1 MIRILGP
8 EDAPAFWQL
17 RLQALEHHPQAF
29 GESADEHRTLSVET
43 LAARLGSSSLD
54 NFVLGAF
61 IDNEPG
67 PPPSSAGIV
76 APRVSKGTGDANMG
90 LLGTAGFFRNQTL
103 KRKHKGK
110 VWGMY
115 VADSARGKGL
125 GRALLLALLDR
136 VRQIPDIE
144 EVQLSVAVSQEAA
157 RRLYAS
163 LGFKSYGLERG
174 ALRIGD
180 QFIDEDYMG
189 LNLRK
194 PD

>member
-8 EDAPAFWQL
+8 EDAAAFWQL

-29 GESADEHRTLSVET
+29 GESAEEHRALSVET
-43 LAARLGSSSLD
+43 MAARLASASLD

-61 IDNEPG
+61 IHGEL
-67 PPPSSAGIV
+67 
-76 APRVSKGTGDANMG
+76 R
-90 LLGTAGFFRNQTL
+90 GTAGFFRNQTL

-136 VRQIPDIE
+136 ARQIPDLE

-157 RRLYAS
+157 RTLYAS
-163 LGFKSYGLERG
+163 LGFESYGLERR
-174 ALRIGD
+174 AIRIGD
-180 QFIDEDYMG
+180 QFVDEEHMA

>member
-1 MIRILGP
+1 VIRILSP
-8 EDAPAFWQL
+8 ADAPAFWQL

-29 GESADEHRTLSVET
+29 GESADEHRTVPVET
-43 LAARLGSSSLD
+43 LAARLGSASLD

-61 IDNEPG
+61 G
-67 PPPSSAGIV
+67 AGEL
-76 APRVSKGTGDANMG
+76 KGE

-115 VADSARGKGL
+115 VADSARRKGL

-136 VRQIPDIE
+136 VRQIPDLE

-163 LGFKSYGLERG
+163 LGFKSYGLERR
-174 ALRIGD
+174 ALRVGE
-180 QFIDEDYMG
+180 QFVDEDYMG

>member
-8 EDAPAFWQL
+8 DDATAFWQL

-29 GESADEHRTLSVET
+29 GESADEHRALSVET
-43 LAARLGSSSLD
+43 VAARLGSASLD

-61 IDNEPG
+61 IDG
-67 PPPSSAGIV
+67 
-76 APRVSKGTGDANMG
+76 K
-90 LLGTAGFFRNQTL
+90 LFGTAGFFRNQTS

-110 VWGMY
+110 IWGMY
-115 VADSARGKGL
+115 TADAARRKGL
-125 GRALLLALLDR
+125 GRALLIALLER
-136 VRQIPDIE
+136 VRQIPDLE

-157 RRLYAS
+157 RGLYAS
-163 LGFKSYGLERG
+163 LGFKSYGLERR

-180 QFIDEDYMG
+180 QFVDEDYMG

-194 PD
+194 PGRESPGN

>member
-1 MIRILGP
+1 MIRILSP

-29 GESADEHRTLSVET
+29 GESAAEHRALSVET

-61 IDNEPG
+61 IDYE
-67 PPPSSAGIV
+67 
-76 APRVSKGTGDANMG
+76 
-90 LLGTAGFFRNQTL
+90 LLGTAGFFRNQTS

-115 VADSARGKGL
+115 VADSARRKGL
-125 GRALLLALLDR
+125 GRALLIALLDR
-136 VRQIPDIE
+136 VRQIPDLQ

-157 RRLYAS
+157 RTLYAS
-163 LGFKSYGLERG
+163 LGFKSYGLERR

-180 QFIDEDYMG
+180 QFIDEEYMG
-189 LNLRK
+189 LNLRE

>member
-1 MIRILGP
+1 VIRILGP
-8 EDAPAFWQL
+8 DDAHAFWQL

-29 GESADEHRTLSVET
+29 GESADEHRALSVET
-43 LAARLGSSSLD
+43 LAARLGSSSLE

-61 IDNEPG
+61 VDGE
-67 PPPSSAGIV
+67 
-76 APRVSKGTGDANMG
+76 

-125 GRALLLALLDR
+125 GRALLQALLDR
-136 VRQIPDIE
+136 AREIPDLE

-157 RRLYAS
+157 RTLYAS
-163 LGFKSYGLERG
+163 LGFKSYGLERR
-174 ALRIGD
+174 ALRIGG
-180 QFIDEDYMG
+180 QFVDEDYMA

>member
-17 RLQALEHHPQAF
+17 RLHALEHHPQAF
-29 GESADEHRTLSVET
+29 GESADEHRALPVET
-43 LAARLGSSSLD
+43 LASRLASETLD

-61 IDNEPG
+61 VEG
-67 PPPSSAGIV
+67 E
-76 APRVSKGTGDANMG
+76 

-115 VADSARGKGL
+115 VADSARRKGL
-125 GRALLLALLDR
+125 GRALLIALLDR
-136 VRQIPDIE
+136 VRQIPDLE
-144 EVQLSVAVSQEAA
+144 EVQLSVAVSQDAA
-157 RRLYAS
+157 RRLYTS
-163 LGFKSYGLERG
+163 LGFKSYGLERR

-180 QFIDEDYMG
+180 QFVDEDYMA
-189 LNLRK
+189 LNLRM

>member
-1 MIRILGP
+1 MIRTLGP
-8 EDAPAFWQL
+8 EDAPAFWRL
-17 RLQALEHHPQAF
+17 RLQALEHNPQAF
-29 GESADEHRTLSVET
+29 GESADEHRALSIET
-43 LAARLGSSSLD
+43 VAARLGSSSLE

-61 IDNEPG
+61 TSGELPG
-67 PPPSSAGIV
+67 E
-76 APRVSKGTGDANMG
+76 

-115 VADSARGKGL
+115 VADSARRKGL
-125 GRALLLALLDR
+125 GRALLEALLDR
-136 VRQIPDIE
+136 VRLIPDLE

-157 RRLYAS
+157 RTLYAS
-163 LGFKSYGLERG
+163 LGFKSYGLERQ

-180 QFIDEDYMG
+180 HFVDEDYMA